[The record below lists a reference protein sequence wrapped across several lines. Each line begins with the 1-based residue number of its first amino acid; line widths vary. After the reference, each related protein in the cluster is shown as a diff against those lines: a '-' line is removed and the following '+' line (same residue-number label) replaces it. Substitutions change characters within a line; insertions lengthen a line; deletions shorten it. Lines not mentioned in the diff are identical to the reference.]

1 MDRPSPVRL
10 EALAT
15 PALLVDLERFD
26 RNVARMRSALARAG
40 NVTLRPHLKTVKSAE
55 AARRILGPGGGP
67 VTVSTLLERL
77 EIDPRRVAIEHN
89 LEIIR
94 RRTFET
100 VVVKDG
106 DRLEIVNAVGG
117 G

>member
-1 MDRPSPVRL
+1 MLITLNGESYQL
-10 EALAT
+10 EQPLT
-15 PALLVDLERFD
+15 VSALL
-26 RNVARMRSALARAG
+26 A
-40 NVTLRPHLKTVKSAE
+40 
-55 AARRILGPGGGP
+55 
-67 VTVSTLLERL
+67 RL

-100 VVVKDG
+100 AVIKDG

>member
-1 MDRPSPVRL
+1 MVI
-10 EALAT
+10 
-15 PALLVDLERFD
+15 
-26 RNVARMRSALARAG
+26 
-40 NVTLRPHLKTVKSAE
+40 TLNGESYELDQ
-55 AARRILGPGGGP
+55 P
-67 VTVSTLLERL
+67 VTVSALLERL

>member
-1 MDRPSPVRL
+1 MVI
-10 EALAT
+10 
-15 PALLVDLERFD
+15 
-26 RNVARMRSALARAG
+26 
-40 NVTLRPHLKTVKSAE
+40 TLNGESYELDQ
-55 AARRILGPGGGP
+55 P
-67 VTVSTLLERL
+67 VTVSALLERL
-77 EIDPRRVAIEHN
+77 DIDPRRVAIEHN

-100 VVVKDG
+100 VVINNG

>member
-1 MDRPSPVRL
+1 MVI
-10 EALAT
+10 
-15 PALLVDLERFD
+15 
-26 RNVARMRSALARAG
+26 
-40 NVTLRPHLKTVKSAE
+40 TLNGESYELDQ
-55 AARRILGPGGGP
+55 P
-67 VTVSTLLERL
+67 VTVSALLARL

-100 VVVKDG
+100 VVIRDG

>member
-1 MDRPSPVRL
+1 MQIGERGTGEPLYRPTLTCPESPRYAAFSLGSMVITLNGESYELDR
-10 EALAT
+10 
-15 PALLVDLERFD
+15 
-26 RNVARMRSALARAG
+26 
-40 NVTLRPHLKTVKSAE
+40 
-55 AARRILGPGGGP
+55 P
-67 VTVSTLLERL
+67 VTVSALLERL

-100 VVVKDG
+100 VVIEEG